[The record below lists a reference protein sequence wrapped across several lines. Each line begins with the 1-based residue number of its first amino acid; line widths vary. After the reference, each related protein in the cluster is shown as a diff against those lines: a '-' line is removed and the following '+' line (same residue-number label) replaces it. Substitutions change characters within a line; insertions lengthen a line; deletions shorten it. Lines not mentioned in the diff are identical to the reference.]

1 MNAKLFLTGATLAL
15 CTMLNVYAAPPGT
28 VPKAE
33 LKKSSRPAAQEPE
46 RTITYD
52 ELADYKGKRIIV
64 HSKTGITRSGTLTK
78 YSAMQIDIALDGN
91 GLEFSYI
98 RDAIKSIGIPT
109 TPETAP
115 GDDSAK
121 KN

>member
-1 MNAKLFLTGATLAL
+1 MNAKILLTGATLAL
-15 CTMLNVYAAPPGT
+15 CTMLNGYAAPPGT

-33 LKKSSRPAAQEPE
+33 LKKSSQPAAKEPE

-52 ELADYKGKRIIV
+52 ELGDYKGKRIIV

-98 RDAIKSIGIPT
+98 RDAIKSIGIPI
-109 TPETAP
+109 TPEPAP